1 MLPYSFKIDNLCSYL
16 FVSSIQQIMQEKAKG
31 VVQLDTFTKISE
43 IRGFWDSIDTRE
55 LEFQFFVKRQNI
67 ISRSKKLRTVIPLVK
82 ANS

>member
-31 VVQLDTFTKISE
+31 DVQLDTFTKISE
-43 IRGFWDSIDTRE
+43 ISGFWDSIDTRE

-67 ISRSKKLRTVIPLVK
+67 IRRSKKLRTMIPLVK

>member
-31 VVQLDTFTKISE
+31 DVQLDTFTKISE
-43 IRGFWDSIDTRE
+43 IRGFWNSVDTRE

-67 ISRSKKLRTVIPLVK
+67 IRRSKKLRTVIPLVK

>member
-31 VVQLDTFTKISE
+31 DVQLDTFTKISE

-67 ISRSKKLRTVIPLVK
+67 IRRSKKLRTVIPLVK

>member
-43 IRGFWDSIDTRE
+43 ISGFWDSIDTRE
-55 LEFQFFVKRQNI
+55 LEFQFFVNVRI
-67 ISRSKKLRTVIPLVK
+67 LSGGARSYEQWFL
-82 ANS
+82 S

>member
-1 MLPYSFKIDNLCSYL
+1 MLRYSFKNDNLCSYL

-67 ISRSKKLRTVIPLVK
+67 IRRSKKLRTMIPLVK

>member
-1 MLPYSFKIDNLCSYL
+1 MLPYSFKNDNLCSYL

-31 VVQLDTFTKISE
+31 DVQLDTFTKISE

-67 ISRSKKLRTVIPLVK
+67 IRRSKKLRTVIPLVK